1 MLLFRPDWRTEIMI
15 VDKVT
20 SRIGARVSGIDLTQP
35 LDAATIAAIRAA
47 LLDNLVLFFV
57 GQKPLDPDQH
67 IRLARYFGEIDIP
80 EFKTTASTHPEVM
93 VLDQVAPKGQGSDSW
108 HADNTYL
115 DEPPMGALLQAHILP
130 PVGGDTCFASMYAAY
145 EGLSPAMQAFFDG
158 LTAQH
163 GTAKLVARTR
173 EKALYKIPESLANR
187 PAVSHP
193 IVAVHP
199 ESGRRLLNVNNN
211 WTISIDGMTKAES
224 DHWLQFLLDHVKS
237 PEFQVRHRWAVGDMI
252 FWDNRC
258 VQHYAVADYT
268 ERRLMQRIVMTGS
281 RPLGIGDARP
291 AREAVAA

>member
-1 MLLFRPDWRTEIMI
+1 MI
-15 VDKVT
+15 VEKAT

-35 LDAATIAAIRAA
+35 LDAATIADIRAA

-57 GQKPLDPDQH
+57 GQRPLTPEQH

-80 EFKTTASTHPEVM
+80 EFKTTASVHPEVM

-115 DEPPMGALLQAHILP
+115 EQPPMGALLQAHQLP
-130 PVGGDTCFASMYAAY
+130 PVGGDTLFASMYAAY
-145 EGLSPAMQAFFDG
+145 EALSPPMQAFFEG

-173 EKALYKIPESLANR
+173 EKALYKIPDSLANR
-187 PAVSHP
+187 PPVSHP
-193 IVAVHP
+193 VVAVHP
-199 ESGRRLLNVNNN
+199 ESGRKLLNVNNN
-211 WTISIDGMTKAES
+211 WTIAIDGLSKAES

-237 PEFQVRHRWAVGDMI
+237 PEFQVRHRWSVGDMI

-258 VQHYAVADYT
+258 VQHYAAADYT
-268 ERRLMQRIVMTGS
+268 ERRLMQRIVMSGS
-281 RPLGIGDARP
+281 RPLAIGEAP
-291 AREAVAA
+291 KARETVAA